1 MGLMKNGNVCLNQI
15 PALATDGTTSSSLEE
30 LDALII
36 VFATV
41 LELSEIPVENLE
53 KFSNDG

>member
-1 MGLMKNGNVCLNQI
+1 MGLIKNGNVCLTQI
-15 PALATDGTTSSSLEE
+15 PALATEGTTNSSFEE
-30 LDALII
+30 LEALSI

-41 LELSEIPVENLE
+41 LELREIPVENLE